1 MRHKK
6 VSLTDKNS
14 LKIPYYDF
22 DYSETND
29 CEIVKMKKVLN
40 QAMNSLTERQRY
52 CICNYYLNGKK
63 MKTIAEELNINPST
77 VTRHIKS
84 AKRNLKRIASCYS

>member
-1 MRHKK
+1 MRHRK
-6 VSLTDKNS
+6 VSLSEKS
-14 LKIPYYDF
+14 QLKIPYYDF

-29 CEIVKMKKVLN
+29 CDIAKMKKVLN
-40 QAMNSLTERQRY
+40 QALKSLTERQRY